1 MQVKGDLMEFATTLG
16 FVAFGS
22 VYNPCIFCSC
32 PTDLIHSY
40 GGLNLAEDVWP
51 DPVDYHA
58 EVIQCEIRIR
68 IDSAL
73 DIRRI
78 LEEGGLYWDRRT
90 NGARGRALARDM
102 PGLVG
107 ACGRSLRAGDRLSPT
122 PSMPDVA
129 NLRYQTVPTVLVFW
143 RRRLEIGTG
152 VIMNSISFRNPLFD
166 DVNPRDLLHLDTLHT
181 FYLGPAKHYVAHVFW
196 RAMDANL
203 YGF

>member
-1 MQVKGDLMEFATTLG
+1 MEFATTLG

-32 PTDLIHSY
+32 PKDLIHSY

-107 ACGRSLRAGDRLSPT
+107 ACGRSLRAGDRPCVVISGCCL
-122 PSMPDVA
+122 
-129 NLRYQTVPTVLVFW
+129 LRRGLGEGGAMCFNAFAADGRQQYC
-143 RRRLEIGTG
+143 
-152 VIMNSISFRNPLFD
+152 LF
-166 DVNPRDLLHLDTLHT
+166 
-181 FYLGPAKHYVAHVFW
+181 
-196 RAMDANL
+196 
-203 YGF
+203 